1 MRRLPHLGLLERFA
15 LAGALPIV
23 LLGVVVGQ
31 YLSRQIQHRALAE
44 AEQSASLIARVAF
57 QPHLTERDLE
67 RGLTASQVVALKKAL
82 HTKGGADGVARIK
95 IWDRTGRVVYSD
107 NRWLIGHRFLMFDE
121 LRDALSGVTRSGVS
135 TLRRADNRGE
145 RNFGR
150 LLEVYVPIVFPHSG
164 NAAGAFDIYMPYAPI
179 ARAIRHD
186 TRTIYVLLVA
196 GLGLLYGTLFKI
208 VSNASKRLREQAE
221 ELRRQARE
229 KEHQALHDPLTDLP
243 NRSLFADR
251 VEQALVA
258 AKRSQADVA
267 LLLMDLDRFKD
278 INDTL
283 GHQAGD
289 LLLRELAARLS
300 KALRAS
306 DTVAR
311 LGGDEFAL
319 LLPEVRDRHAIED
332 VVAKVQEAVQR
343 PFYLQGL
350 PLSVESS
357 IGVAMFPRDGADA
370 KTLLQRA
377 DIAMYVAK
385 KGNAPYQAYEASEDE
400 HNLERLRLV
409 GELRRAMDRRELV
422 VYYQPKADLRTG
434 AVVGTEALV
443 RWIHPTRG
451 MVPPDE
457 FIPLAQHTGLIMP
470 MTMYVLDEAIRQCVA
485 WQRQGVNLPVAVNL
499 APRTLINA
507 RLAAD
512 VTELLQLYQ
521 CAPHMLGFEITET
534 TIMLDPFRA
543 LATLRQ
549 LNEMEVRLAI
559 DDFGTGYSSLAYLK
573 RLPVDEVKID
583 KTFISNMALDPDD
596 TAIVRSTIDLARNL
610 GLDVVAEGVE
620 TEEVRLQLLA
630 LGCDIMQGYLLSR
643 PLPGDELLRWL
654 KGERPPTASSA
665 AVSG

>member
-15 LAGALPIV
+15 LAGAIPIV

-31 YLSRQIQHRALAE
+31 YLNHQIQHRALAE
-44 AEQSASLIARVAF
+44 AERSASLIARVAF
-57 QPHLTERDLE
+57 QPHLNQRDLE
-67 RGLTASQVVALKKAL
+67 RGLTPTQVDALQKAL

-95 IWDRTGRVVYSD
+95 VWDRTGRVVYSD
-107 NRWLIGHRFLMFDE
+107 NRWLIGHRFLMFNQ
-121 LRDALSGVTRSGVS
+121 LRDALSGVTRSEVS

-145 RNFGR
+145 RHLGS

-164 NAAGAFDIYMPYAPI
+164 GPIGAFDIYMPYGPI

-186 TRTIYVLLVA
+186 TRTIYILLAA

-208 VSNASKRLREQAE
+208 VSNASRRLRKQAE
-221 ELRRQARE
+221 ELGLQARE

-243 NRSLFADR
+243 NRTLFADR
-251 VEQALVA
+251 VEQALA
-258 AKRSQADVA
+258 AARRNQVDVA

-289 LLLRELAARLS
+289 ILLRELASRLR

-319 LLPEVRDRHAIED
+319 LLPEVRDRQAIED
-332 VVAKVQEAVQR
+332 VVTKVQEAVQR

-370 KTLLQRA
+370 TTLLQRA

-385 KGNAPYQAYEASEDE
+385 KANAPYQLYESSQDE

-409 GELRRAMDRRELV
+409 GEMRRAMDRRELV

-434 AVVGTEALV
+434 AVVGAEALV
-443 RWIHPTRG
+443 RWIHPARG
-451 MVPPDE
+451 VVPPDE

-470 MTMYVLDEAIRQCVA
+470 MTMYVLDEAIRQCAA
-485 WQRQGVNLPVAVNL
+485 WQRQGMNMPVAVNL

-507 RLAAD
+507 NLAAD
-512 VTELLQLYQ
+512 VSDLLQRYQ
-521 CAPHMLGFEITET
+521 LGPHMLGLEITET

-549 LNEMEVRLAI
+549 LNEMQIRLAI

-573 RLPVDEVKID
+573 RLPVHEVKID
-583 KTFISNMALDPDD
+583 KSFISNMALDPDD

-620 TEEVRLQLLA
+620 TDDVRLQLLG

-654 KGERPPTASSA
+654 KAEPPNAGIGTAA
-665 AVSG
+665 LA

>member
-1 MRRLPHLGLLERFA
+1 
-15 LAGALPIV
+15 
-23 LLGVVVGQ
+23 
-31 YLSRQIQHRALAE
+31 
-44 AEQSASLIARVAF
+44 
-57 QPHLTERDLE
+57 
-67 RGLTASQVVALKKAL
+67 
-82 HTKGGADGVARIK
+82 
-95 IWDRTGRVVYSD
+95 
-107 NRWLIGHRFLMFDE
+107 
-121 LRDALSGVTRSGVS
+121 
-135 TLRRADNRGE
+135 
-145 RNFGR
+145 
-150 LLEVYVPIVFPHSG
+150 
-164 NAAGAFDIYMPYAPI
+164 
-179 ARAIRHD
+179 
-186 TRTIYVLLVA
+186 
-196 GLGLLYGTLFKI
+196 
-208 VSNASKRLREQAE
+208 
-221 ELRRQARE
+221 
-229 KEHQALHDPLTDLP
+229 
-243 NRSLFADR
+243 
-251 VEQALVA
+251 VA
-258 AKRSQADVA
+258 AKRNQVDVA

-289 LLLRELAARLS
+289 VLLRELSSRLR

-319 LLPEVRDRHAIED
+319 LLPEVRDRQAIED

-370 KTLLQRA
+370 TTLLQRA

-385 KGNAPYQAYEASEDE
+385 KANAPYQLYESSQDE

-409 GELRRAMDRRELV
+409 GELKRAMDRRELV

-451 MVPPDE
+451 VVPPDE

-470 MTMYVLDEAIRQCVA
+470 MTMYVLDEAIRQCAA
-485 WQRQGVNLPVAVNL
+485 WQRQGVSLPVAVNL
-499 APRTLINA
+499 APRTLINS

-521 CAPHMLGFEITET
+521 LPSNMLGLEITET

-549 LNEMEVRLAI
+549 LNEMEIRLAI

-573 RLPVDEVKID
+573 RLPVNEVKID
-583 KTFISNMALDPDD
+583 KTFISNMAKDPND

-620 TEEVRLQLLA
+620 TDEVRGQLLA

-643 PLPGDELLRWL
+643 PLPADELLRWL
-654 KGERPPTASSA
+654 RGERPSA
-665 AVSG
+665 ATGAAALG